1 MPSTA
6 SRPAHAPAPPP
17 GRRSLFSRI
26 GLGCMLFLLGA
37 CRTALPPAAPLEY
50 IRVPEGRR
58 EFTRATSGRTFIPWG
73 FNYDHDHQ
81 MRLLEDYWET
91 EWETVVADFHEM
103 KQLGANVVR
112 IHLQLARFM
121 DSPEKANQTSL
132 QQLTRLLQLAE
143 RTGLYLDLT
152 GLASYRKADTPK
164 WYDAM
169 EESARWRT
177 QAKFWELIAA
187 TGADSPSVFCYDL
200 MNEPFVPTQPR
211 APGDWLAGH
220 LGGFYYVQALT
231 LTPAGRT
238 PPQVARA
245 WVEQMVRAIRQHDQR
260 HLITLGMLPNS
271 GRALVEAVSPHL
283 DFISVHEYPRS
294 GRVEESLGRLKQF
307 DAGKPLLIEELFP
320 LTCTAPELHEFI
332 KRSSPPAS
340 GWIGFYWG
348 QTPEEL
354 QQIEGLPAA
363 ITRAWLQLFQ
373 AANPNRNR

>member
-1 MPSTA
+1 MSPTA
-6 SRPAHAPAPPP
+6 SIFWRTSAVARRLRNPFRLILLSCVLFISACHPARHTSP
-17 GRRSLFSRI
+17 
-26 GLGCMLFLLGA
+26 
-37 CRTALPPAAPLEY
+37 PLEWVQV
-50 IRVPEGRR
+50 IEGQR
-58 EFTRATSGRTFIPWG
+58 EFAFAGSKRKFIPWG
-73 FNYDHDHQ
+73 FNYDHDHK
-81 MRLLEDYWET
+81 MRLLEDYWEG
-91 EWETVVADFHEM
+91 EWETVIADFREM
-103 KQLGANVVR
+103 KELGANVAR

-121 DSPEKANQTSL
+121 DGPEKANQASL

-152 GLASYRKADTPK
+152 GLASYRKSDTPK

-187 TGADSPSVFCYDL
+187 TGANSPAIFCYDL

-211 APGDWLAGH
+211 ASGDWLTGH

-294 GRVEESLGRLKQF
+294 GQVEESLSRLKKF

-332 KRSSPPAS
+332 ERSSPPAS

-373 AANPNRNR
+373 TANPNRNH